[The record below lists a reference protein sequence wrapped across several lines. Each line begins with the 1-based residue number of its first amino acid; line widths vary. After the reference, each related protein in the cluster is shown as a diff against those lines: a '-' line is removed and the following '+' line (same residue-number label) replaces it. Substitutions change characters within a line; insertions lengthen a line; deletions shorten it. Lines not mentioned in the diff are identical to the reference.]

1 MRSVDLDPLSDE
13 AKRLLAAEREFS
25 PQATAFRERALARAR
40 ASLRSVPELAVSD
53 VRPWRHARLL
63 IAAAAVMVLTAV
75 AFAKWDA
82 LSRSV
87 VDEPASS
94 GRTATSPSK
103 GSLAALS
110 APAKVTDESA
120 VGAADPSVAAL
131 PQKTELAPSARPA
144 PSVGA
149 YSLELGLLQRA
160 RAAVASGRF
169 SAALRAIAEHQR
181 RFPAGHLQEER
192 EALRVKAL
200 AGLGKTDEA
209 RRAAEKFRSRFPDS
223 VLSPRIEGAIQ
234 EAP

>member
-1 MRSVDLDPLSDE
+1 MLREHGFPL
-13 AKRLLAAEREFS
+13 R
-25 PQATAFRERALARAR
+25 
-40 ASLRSVPELAVSD
+40 
-53 VRPWRHARLL
+53 L
-63 IAAAAVMVLTAV
+63 IAPGWYDVANVKWLTRIEV
-75 AFAKWDA
+75 TDQRFA
-82 LSRSV
+82 
-87 VDEPASS
+87 
-94 GRTATSPSK
+94 GRFMAREYVTIREQVRDGQTVWTFHTVNHTRLK
-103 GSLAALS
+103 S

-209 RRAAEKFRSRFPDS
+209 HRAAEKFRSRFPDS

>member
-82 LSRSV
+82 LSRRV

-94 GRTATSPSK
+94 GRTADSPSK
-103 GSLAALS
+103 GSVAALS
-110 APAKVTDESA
+110 APAKVTDES
-120 VGAADPSVAAL
+120 GAADPSVAAL

-209 RRAAEKFRSRFPDS
+209 HRAAEKFRSRFPDS